1 MSPSHELPHREL
13 TVVKLGGS
21 LITDKRREAHARD
34 DVIRRLAGE
43 VAAAL
48 PELDTGLVVGHGSG
62 SFGHVAAHRY
72 GLGKGPFR
80 PEDSDSG
87 AVGVG
92 LTQDQAARLHRLVM
106 HELLEQGVPAFGW
119 APSSALVAR
128 RGKPVR
134 GTIEPL
140 WEALANGWVP
150 VIYGDVITD
159 LEWGAGICSTETAVA
174 YLVGRWLRRGVS
186 VRRVIWCGET
196 RGIYDADG
204 KTIETLDA
212 GGGLELRSQIQ
223 GAAGTDVT
231 GGMRLRLDTTLAL
244 AQVGVESLLI
254 DGRVEGLLGQA
265 LAGRPVP
272 GTRIHPQATSESL
285 PE

>member
-13 TVVKLGGS
+13 TIVKLGGS
-21 LITDKRREAHARD
+21 LITDKRREAHARNA
-34 DVIRRLAGE
+34 VIHRLSGE
-43 VAAAL
+43 VATAL
-48 PELDTGLVVGHGSG
+48 PELGTGLVIGHGSG

-80 PEDSDSG
+80 PETSE
-87 AVGVG
+87 AIGVG
-92 LTQDQAARLHRLVM
+92 ITQDQAARLHRLVM

-174 YLVGRWLRRGVS
+174 YLVGRWRRRGVR

-196 RGIYDADG
+196 RGIYDRDG
-204 KTIETLDA
+204 TTIETLDSR
-212 GGGLELRSQIQ
+212 GGSALRSQIE

-231 GGMRLRLDTTLAL
+231 GGMRLRLDTALAL
-244 AQVGVESLLI
+244 ARAGIESLLI
-254 DGRVEGLLGQA
+254 DGRVEGLLGRA
-265 LAGRPVP
+265 LAGGSVP
-272 GTRIHPQATSESL
+272 GTRVLPEARSES
-285 PE
+285 PSE